1 MKLITISVSHY
12 VEKVKWALKISGIP
26 FEEESHLP
34 GIHAAVTLWLTRGAH
49 RSTPVLIDGNQVI
62 ADSTRILRHLA
73 TKYRQKW
80 LYPIPQVLEL
90 EERFD
95 KNIGPHT
102 RRFIYQQLFDN
113 GFSVAEFFD
122 QDVAIPWQK
131 AILPLVAP
139 ALKEVMIRDM
149 AINPASAENSRAV
162 FEAEFDF
169 VEKRLKDGRM
179 YLCGDTLTA
188 ADITFAALSAP
199 VILPEGYGARLPKLE
214 DAPEGSPVRALVEGY
229 RARPAGQFVLR
240 LYKENRHTR
249 LEPPGARDSSASG
262 SGIP

>member
-49 RSTPVLIDGNQVI
+49 RSTPVLVDGDQVI
-62 ADSTRILRHLA
+62 SDSTRILRHLA

-80 LYPIPQVLEL
+80 LYPIPQALEL

-102 RRFIYQQLFDN
+102 RRFIYQQLFDH

-122 QDVAIPWQK
+122 QDVAIGWQK
-131 AILPLVAP
+131 AILPIVAP

-149 AINPASAENSRAV
+149 AINPASAEHSRTI

-169 VEKRLKDGRM
+169 VEKRLGDGRM
-179 YLCGDTLTA
+179 FLCGDALTA

-199 VILPEGYGARLPKLE
+199 VILPEGYGARLPRIE
-214 DAPEGSPVRALVEGY
+214 DTPPGSEARKIIEAY

-240 LYKENRHTR
+240 LYKECRQK
-249 LEPPGARDSSASG
+249 LFVPAE
-262 SGIP
+262 